1 VIVNFWRN
9 HVSRLNRLLH
19 FLRNRGALGRRGA
32 VYVEFLAVFLPI
44 FFSFW
49 VLLQSAGFYAAKLVT
64 MHAAYLGARA
74 AAVVLPDNPSEYG
87 ESGGGGVGKPEGKR
101 KEAIES
107 AVKMGLAA
115 NGSLIWPM
123 AEVEVLGAD
132 GAKKGQFNREE
143 VVMVRVT
150 VPYYCGLPVADKVIC
165 GFGGMRP
172 IRSQATHVIHG
183 ADYEYP

>member
-1 VIVNFWRN
+1 M
-9 HVSRLNRLLH
+9 SRLNRLRKL
-19 FLRNRGALGRRGA
+19 LRTRRALGTRGA

-87 ESGGGGVGKPEGKR
+87 ESGEGGVGKPEGKR

-123 AEVEVLGAD
+123 AEVEILSGD
-132 GAKKGQFNREE
+132 GAKKGKFEREE
-143 VVMVRVT
+143 TVMVRVT

-165 GFGGMRP
+165 GFGGLHP
-172 IRSQATHVIHG
+172 IRSQATQVIQG